1 VGSLL
6 NSVVFCVLVLSLLL
20 CVESAGRWKI
30 VAVAIASIFVN
41 ASLHELIPGF
51 AGAIVSVLAT
61 VVLVGVALVTW
72 CEVERK
78 TALRILAAYFGCSL
92 VLSVFATLVAVAPP

>member
-20 CVESAGRWKI
+20 GVESAARWKI

-41 ASLHELIPGF
+41 ASLHELIPGLV
-51 AGAIVSVLAT
+51 GAIVSVLAT
-61 VVLVGVALVTW
+61 VALVGVALVNW
-72 CEVERK
+72 CQVERK
-78 TALRILAAYFGCSL
+78 TAIRILAAYFGCSL
-92 VLSVFATLVAVAPP
+92 VLSVFSTLLSVAPP